1 MIEQALRQALEP
13 IKDGKV
19 HAAIEPIP
27 KEAVPCL
34 QIFRGRLIKFYSYLG
49 HHNGYKWFYIPT
61 IRYQNK
67 SAMLTHLSIP
77 ESNELIAV
85 NAPMEEMDKP
95 MVEARILSI
104 SDGESCRKFQQALVL
119 IAQQDNK

>member
-1 MIEQALRQALEP
+1 M
-13 IKDGKV
+13 G
-19 HAAIEPIP
+19 
-27 KEAVPCL
+27 
-34 QIFRGRLIKFYSYLG
+34 
-49 HHNGYKWFYIPT
+49 
-61 IRYQNK
+61 
-67 SAMLTHLSIP
+67 
-77 ESNELIAV
+77 SNELIAV